1 MKQCVIL
8 LLIIGLMVSCN
19 PKRTT
24 FIIADSEALEE
35 LFLQPQENIRVLLEA
50 GEYHLTP
57 EYFIDQTCGNCQ
69 DPNEAISATR
79 GITISGKN
87 ISITGPSDRSA
98 VIHTHAGYGIYIKDL
113 QNGILEN
120 LTITAT
126 LRDTAQMATDA
137 AIVVSNSDVVIRNN
151 TIRDNLG
158 DSLLISRHISGVMGI
173 CGRENSRMTIIGN
186 EILRNS
192 WDGIALYRDA
202 YAEIIGNK
210 IDGIDKSV
218 GRLPEGRRGVAIGVT
233 WNAKAQIKYNYIARY
248 WKGIGIFV
256 DADCEVENNIIE
268 DMVTWGIAFW
278 DAGKGSPKANI
289 SNNIIFDVG
298 ACGISITKSNEET
311 ESGSLIGN
319 IVVKAGQNE
328 RYDSPDY
335 YCYQTSLAM
344 HEVPQ
349 NFEIRDNL
357 FFDNRRSTD
366 DLPDYDIPKEQFL
379 KKIMKKK
386 SILYSNPYFI
396 QSGFYQTYFVHL

>member
-1 MKQCVIL
+1 MKRFVIL
-8 LLIIGLMVSCN
+8 LQIIGLIVSCA

-24 FIIADSEALEE
+24 FIIADSGALEE
-35 LFLQPQENIRVLLEA
+35 LFRQPQKNIRVILET
-50 GEYHLTP
+50 GDYHLTP

-69 DPNEAISATR
+69 EPNEQIAATR

-87 ISITGPSDRSA
+87 ISITGPVDRSA

-113 QNGILEN
+113 EKGILEN
-120 LTITAT
+120 LTITST

-137 AIVVSNSDVVIRNN
+137 AIVVSNSDIVIRNN

-158 DSLLISRHISGVMGI
+158 DSLLISKHISGVMGI
-173 CGRENSRMTIIGN
+173 CGRENSRVTIIGN

-218 GRLPEGRRGVAIGVT
+218 GRLPKGGRGVAIGVT

-256 DADCEVENNIIE
+256 DADCKVENNIIE
-268 DMVTWGIAFW
+268 DIVAWGIAFW
-278 DAGKGSPKANI
+278 DADKGAPKANI
-289 SNNIIFDVG
+289 INNIIFDVG

-319 IVVKAGQNE
+319 IVVKSGQNQ

-344 HEVPQ
+344 HEVPK

-357 FFDNRRSTD
+357 FFDNRSATN

-379 KKIMKKK
+379 KKLMKKK
-386 SILYSNPYFI
+386 SILFSNPYFI
-396 QSGFYQTYFVHL
+396 QSGFYQTYFIDL

>member
-1 MKQCVIL
+1 
-8 LLIIGLMVSCN
+8 
-19 PKRTT
+19 
-24 FIIADSEALEE
+24 
-35 LFLQPQENIRVLLEA
+35 
-50 GEYHLTP
+50 
-57 EYFIDQTCGNCQ
+57 
-69 DPNEAISATR
+69 
-79 GITISGKN
+79 
-87 ISITGPSDRSA
+87 
-98 VIHTHAGYGIYIKDL
+98 
-113 QNGILEN
+113 
-120 LTITAT
+120 
-126 LRDTAQMATDA
+126 
-137 AIVVSNSDVVIRNN
+137 
-151 TIRDNLG
+151 
-158 DSLLISRHISGVMGI
+158 MGI
-173 CGRENSRMTIIGN
+173 CGRENSHMTIIGN

-218 GRLPEGRRGVAIGVT
+218 GRFPEGGRGVAIGVT
-233 WNAKAQIKYNYIARY
+233 WNARAKIKYNYIARY

-278 DAGKGSPKANI
+278 DAGKGAPRAHI
-289 SNNIIFDVG
+289 SNNIIFDIG

-319 IVVKAGQNE
+319 IVVKSGQNE

-357 FFDNRRSTD
+357 FFDNRRATD

-396 QSGFYQTYFVHL
+396 QSGFYQTFL

>member
-1 MKQCVIL
+1 MRKIIL
-8 LLIIGLMVSCN
+8 FLFILALMVSCTA
-19 PKRTT
+19 KKTT
-24 FIIADSEALEE
+24 YIVSSSEQLEE
-35 LFLQPQENIRVLLEA
+35 LFSSPQENMQVILER
-50 GEYHLTP
+50 GDYHLTP

-69 DPNEAISATR
+69 EPNEPISATR

-87 ISITGPSDRSA
+87 ISITGPVDRSA

-113 QNGILEN
+113 ENGVLEN
-120 LTITAT
+120 LTITGT

-158 DSLLISRHISGVMGI
+158 DSLLISKHISGVMGI
-173 CGRENSRMTIIGN
+173 CGRENSHMQIIEN
-186 EILRNS
+186 DILRNS

-218 GRLPEGRRGVAIGVT
+218 GRLPEGGRGVAIGVT

-248 WKGIGIFV
+248 WKGIGVFV

-268 DMVTWGIAFW
+268 DMVAWGIAFW
-278 DAGKGSPKANI
+278 DAGKGAPRAHI
-289 SNNIIFDVG
+289 RNNIIFDVG
-298 ACGISITKSNEET
+298 ACGISITKSDEET
-311 ESGSLIGN
+311 QSGSLNGN
-319 IVVKAGQNE
+319 IVVKSGQNE
-328 RYDSPDY
+328 KYDSPDY

-349 NFEIRDNL
+349 NFAIKDNL
-357 FFDNRRSTD
+357 FYDNRRATD
-366 DLPDYDIPKEQFL
+366 DLPDYDIPEKQFL
-379 KKIMKKK
+379 NKLMKKK
-386 SILYSNPYFI
+386 SILFSNPFFT
-396 QSGFYQTYFVHL
+396 QSEFYKNFFVNL